1 MKARNQKLVSIMATA
16 AVMFSLTAGMGTSK
30 VKAVTPELDQK
41 IINEQKKAAAQ
52 EISQN
57 DTLNW
62 VSTKFNVKANFN
74 DNLPRQSTNPS
85 DDVRVIVQLED
96 SPVLQRQGLE
106 ANVDEGGIRVQSHA
120 TKAADNALKAAQN
133 KKKDIIKRASN
144 LKSAKIRHEY
154 DTAFNG
160 FSMQVKR
167 GEIENLKKMPGVK
180 KVTEA
185 RVYKPDMTSAKA
197 LTQAYDTWKDLKLKG
212 EGMVVAIID
221 TGIDVQHKDMRV
233 TTKNTKLNKD
243 NVLVEGDKGTFYTDK
258 VPYGYNFADNNQE
271 VKDLTSSM
279 HGMHVAGIVG
289 ANGKQKEVDV
299 NQAVQGVAPEAQL
312 LAMKVF
318 SNDPN
323 NQGAFTDDLVAAI
336 ESSVEHKADVIN
348 MSLGSPAGF
357 QDADDPEQLAVKEA
371 ADAGVQVVISAG
383 NNYNSTYPY
392 KMPGVVDTAMVGSP
406 GLAKDSLCVASYE
419 NTSITC
425 VGLDYTGGTKPM
437 AYFTSELDPY
447 GVLKSQYELVDCGI
461 GKPEDF
467 AGKNLSGKIALIKR
481 GVLDFVTKKLNAQAA
496 GAAGV
501 IVYNQSAAERP
512 DGGGD
517 SYISMATDP
526 GVKIPAIFVGNTDGT
541 TLLKGIASGIKVSF
555 NGKVTQV
562 ANPAKDDMSDF
573 TSWGPTPNLDFKPQI
588 SAPGGNIYSTVNN
601 NKYETMSGTS
611 MASPHTAGA
620 EALIMQ
626 GLKKA
631 NPDLVG
637 TRMLVDLAKISAMN
651 TAKIEMDKNHP
662 TVPFSPRRQG
672 AGLVQ
677 IEDAIRNKVTVTT
690 NDFEAA
696 AALKEIGKTK
706 TFNLQLSNLGNKAVT
721 YTLDNLGGAYTEYSD
736 FLNKMSYDVKIDGAT
751 VTFDKATVKVPANG
765 TANVKVTI
773 KLPDNFASEQFVEGY
788 VKFVSSDNN
797 VPSLSVPYMGFYGS
811 WSKPETIDRPMW
823 DESSNFGLTT
833 LFSQMNG
840 KNYYL
845 GYQGRDSHN
854 IPIIDPNAITISPN
868 GDGYFDNV
876 VPRLYLLR
884 NIKNMQIDVLDAN
897 NKVIRTI
904 SQDEL
909 IRKDNYTSESS
920 KNAFGRLDSA
930 WMWDGTVFNSKT
942 GNNDKVKDGQYSIR
956 VTSKIDFNNAK
967 AQTLTMPVKV
977 DTIGPDVQITS
988 ANKADSSS
996 YTLKWTESDAVSG
1009 VSSANPWVFL
1019 NGQRVDDS
1027 KIKKDANGVFSC
1039 DVTLAAGDNKIIVSA
1054 LDNAENESSKDI
1066 TVNLPLSMSFNNFD
1080 SGMQVNKSD
1089 FTVSGKI
1096 NASVASLTVN
1106 GTAATINPDLTFSA
1120 AIKLNEG
1127 MNTVSVVVKDLY
1139 GNTLADYAK
1148 KVICDSTGPTITLDN
1163 TLAQDG
1169 KLHLTKGSVTLIGKV
1184 ADNTF
1189 GCRFYINGNQVL
1201 NLSSA
1206 LGTGVEKTFS
1216 YKLSVSNNS
1225 WIELKAVDTS
1235 GNTTIQKI
1243 QVVID
1248 KAAVNSVSSNDNTI
1262 SE

>member
-16 AVMFSLTAGMGTSK
+16 AVMFSLATGTGTSK
-30 VKAVTPELDQK
+30 VKAVTPGLDQK

-52 EISQN
+52 EVSQK

-62 VSTKFNVKANFN
+62 LSSKYGVKETFN
-74 DNLPRQSTNPS
+74 DNLPVESTNPN

-96 SPVLQRQGLE
+96 SPVLKRQGLE
-106 ANVDEGGIRVQSHA
+106 ANIAEDGVRIQNHA

-133 KKKDIIKRASN
+133 KKKDIIKKASN

-160 FSMQVKR
+160 FSMEVKR
-167 GEIENLKKMPGVK
+167 SEIANIKKMTGVK

-197 LTQAYDTWKDLKLKG
+197 LTQAYDTWNDLKLKG

-221 TGIDVQHKDMRV
+221 TGIDFTHKDMRI
-233 TTKNTKLNKD
+233 TNTSKDALNKD
-243 NVLVEGDKGTFYTDK
+243 NVLTADDKGKFYSDK

-279 HGMHVAGIVG
+279 HGMHVAGIVA
-289 ANGKQKEVDV
+289 ANGKKAQVDT
-299 NQAVQGVAPEAQL
+299 NQAIQGVAPEAQL

-323 NQGAFTDDLVAAI
+323 NTGAYTDDLVAAI

-357 QDADDPEQLAVKEA
+357 QDPDDPEQLAVKEA

-419 NTSITC
+419 NTNITC
-425 VGLDYTGGTKPM
+425 VGFDYTGGTKPV
-437 AYFTSELDPY
+437 AYFTSEIDPV
-447 GVLKSQYELVDCGI
+447 GTLKGAYQLVDCGI
-461 GKPEDF
+461 GQTSDF
-467 AGKNLSGKIALIKR
+467 AGKDLKGKIALIKR
-481 GVLDFVTKKLNAQAA
+481 GTLDFVTKKLNAQAA

-501 IVYNQSAAERP
+501 VVYNQSTAERA
-512 DGGGD
+512 DGGD
-517 SYISMATDP
+517 SYVSMATDTR
-526 GVKIPAIFVGNTDGT
+526 VKIPSIFIGNTDGVK
-541 TLLKGIASGIKVSF
+541 LVSLISSGVTISF
-555 NGKVTQV
+555 NGAVTQV
-562 ANPAKDDMSDF
+562 ANPATNDMSDF

-611 MASPHTAGA
+611 MASPHTAGS

-626 GLKKA
+626 GLKKV
-631 NPDLVG
+631 NPELAG
-637 TRMLVDLAKISAMN
+637 TRMIVDLAKISAMN
-651 TAKIEMDKNHP
+651 TAKVEMDKNN
-662 TVPFSPRRQG
+662 TKVPFSPRRQG

-677 IEDAIRNKVTVTT
+677 IENAIKNKVTVTT
-690 NDFEAA
+690 DDFEAA

-706 TFNLQLSNLGNKAVT
+706 SFNLQLRNLGNKAVT
-721 YTLDNLGGAYTEYSD
+721 YTLDNMGGAYTEYSD
-736 FLNKMSYDVKIDGAT
+736 FLSKMSYDVAIEGAT
-751 VTFDKATVKVPANG
+751 VTFDKSTVKVPANG
-765 TANVKVTI
+765 AASVKVTI
-773 KLPDNFASEQFVEGY
+773 NLPDNFATEQFVEGY
-788 VKFVSSDNN
+788 VKFVSKDAS

-811 WSKPETIDRPMW
+811 WSKPDTIDKPIW
-823 DESSNFGLTT
+823 DSNSNFGITTQLTNM
-833 LFSQMNG
+833 LG
-840 KNYYL
+840 GYYYL
-845 GYQGRDSHN
+845 GYQGKDKYGN
-854 IPIIDPNAITISPN
+854 PIIDPNQIAISPN
-868 GDGYFDNV
+868 NDGYYDNV
-876 VPRLYLLR
+876 IPKLYLLR
-884 NIKNMQIDVLDAN
+884 NIKNMNIDVLDSN

-909 IRKDNYTSESS
+909 IRKDNYTSENS
-920 KNAFGRLDSA
+920 KGAFGRMDNA

-956 VTSKIDFNNAK
+956 VTSKIDFSGAK
-967 AQTLTMPVKV
+967 PQTLTMPVKV
-977 DTIGPDVQITS
+977 DTVGPDVQLTS
-988 ANKADSSS
+988 SDKSDSSA
-996 YTLKWTESDAVSG
+996 YTLKWTENDALSG
-1009 VSSANPWVFL
+1009 VDPANPWVFL

-1027 KIKKDANGVFSC
+1027 KIKKDSNGVFSC
-1039 DVTLAAGDNKIIVSA
+1039 DVTLAAGENRIAISA
-1054 LDNAENESSKDI
+1054 LDNAMNETDKEFS
-1066 TVNLPLSMSFNNFD
+1066 VNLPLNMTFNNFE
-1080 SGMQVNKSD
+1080 SGMQVNKPD

-1096 NASVASLTVN
+1096 NAAVASLTVN

-1120 AIKLNEG
+1120 AVKLNEG
-1127 MNTVSVVVKDLY
+1127 MNAVSVVVKDFQ

-1148 KVICDSTGPTITLDN
+1148 KVVCDSVGPVIVLDN
-1163 TLAQDG
+1163 KLGDDG
-1169 KLHLTKGSVTLIGKV
+1169 KLHVTKKAVTLTGKV
-1184 ADNTF
+1184 TDNTF

-1201 NLSSA
+1201 NLTSA

-1216 YKLSVSNNS
+1216 YNLNVTNNS

-1248 KAAVNSVSSNDNTI
+1248 KATANAAAPTDNAV
-1262 SE
+1262 EQ